1 MSDGVR
7 RRLGVRLGAAACVAV
22 AAPLLAVPHTAD
34 AVSEVDPPVGV
45 QNGLL
50 AVTSYYGVRLAW
62 PTGGD
67 PGFLIRQGEVAPS
80 SVAWSPDGQMLA
92 YEIAGPVAGRIVVS
106 DRAGGGLVDVTPF
119 EAKWETVS
127 WTPAGRLLASR
138 RSIESTTISTELWTM
153 AADGSDPQ
161 LLLDRAAYG
170 GRDATASRD
179 GASLAFTRLTSSG
192 HFELVR
198 HEIASGEQ
206 AVLAIDDE
214 YLGAPDW
221 SPDGQQIAYRTRDA
235 LRVISAVGGA
245 PRTLVD
251 ESHLVR
257 TLTWAPDGTQ
267 IAFKSHTDPA
277 LHTVDVVNGDITTL
291 PVPGLLIGQMDW
303 QPLPAC
309 TVTGTGDGEELT
321 GTPGDDVICS
331 EGGDDVVVASAG
343 QDVILAGG
351 GHDVVSYADSP
362 VPVDVDLWAV
372 DGAGQGRTQLMSVE
386 EVAGSPN
393 NDRLW
398 GSPQADTLQGGS
410 GDDQLN
416 GGPGSDV
423 LDGGAGTDEL
433 RVEAAQLETDEV
445 TSDVDVD
452 LQTGTAISS
461 ARAGD
466 IDILEDLEDVV
477 LRLSG
482 DARGDSG
489 PNRLVAS
496 HGTVEGRGGDDDLV
510 GDWVS
515 YESAPGPVQVDL
527 VNGTADGAAGS
538 DVLGQFSGATGSPHG
553 DEFRADH
560 QQVYAGAGDDAVV
573 REGFGDVV
581 AGAGDDRVDLSA
593 MTEGVDVL
601 AGGNDA
607 LGWRPRGE
615 IGYSWYLHD
624 TEQFVLTPYGDY
636 FFGSSRPERVDG
648 GGGADNIVAGP
659 GDDVVAGGPG
669 ADRLVD
675 GAGRDRLAGGPGD
688 DVTLAAAG
696 DDVYIGGRGTDL
708 LEFTLS
714 AIGVFVDLADSTA
727 SGLGTDGVIST
738 ERVTGGA
745 HGDVLLGDDGRN
757 HLAGGAGNDLLRGR
771 AGRDWIDGGRDRDRC
786 SRGAGDQTVRCE

>member
-1 MSDGVR
+1 M
-7 RRLGVRLGAAACVAV
+7 
-22 AAPLLAVPHTAD
+22 LAVPHTAD
-34 AVSEVDPPVGV
+34 AVPEVDPPVGI

-67 PGFLIRQGEVAPS
+67 PGFLMRLGEVAPS

-92 YEIAGPVAGRIVVS
+92 YVIRGVLEGRIVLS
-106 DRAGGGLVDVTPF
+106 DRTGGGVVDVTPF
-119 EAKWETVS
+119 DAKWETVS
-127 WTPAGRLLASR
+127 WTPEGRLLASR
-138 RSIESTTISTELWTM
+138 RSSGSMIGVTELWTM
-153 AADGSDPQ
+153 GADGSDPQ
-161 LLLDRAAYG
+161 LLLDGEAYG
-170 GRDATASRD
+170 GRDATASPD
-179 GASLAFTRLTSSG
+179 GASLAFTRLTPSG

-198 HEIASGEQ
+198 HGIASGEQ
-206 AVLAIDDE
+206 TVLATDDE

-235 LRVISAVGGA
+235 LRMISAVGGG
-245 PRTLVD
+245 PRTVVD

-257 TLTWAPDGTQ
+257 TLTWAPDGTR
-267 IAFKSHTDPA
+267 IAFKSHADPA
-277 LHTVDVVNGDITTL
+277 LHTVDAVNGDITTL
-291 PVPGLLIGQMDW
+291 PVPGVLIGEMDW

-309 TVTGTGDGEELT
+309 TVTGTGAGEELT

-331 EGGDDVVVASAG
+331 EGGDDVVAASAG
-343 QDVILAGG
+343 QDVVLGGG
-351 GHDVVSYADSP
+351 GHDVVSYAGSP

-386 EVAGSPN
+386 EVEGSPHD
-393 NDRLW
+393 DRLW
-398 GSPQADTLQGGS
+398 GSPYADTLQGGA

-445 TSDVDVD
+445 TSQVDVD
-452 LQTGTAISS
+452 LQVGTATS
-461 ARAGD
+461 RAPTGD
-466 IDILEDLEDVV
+466 IDVLEGLEDVV
-477 LRLSG
+477 LRLVG
-482 DARGDSG
+482 DARGDDG
-489 PNRLVAS
+489 ANRLVAPN
-496 HGTVEGRGGDDDLV
+496 GTVEGRGGDDDLV
-510 GDWVS
+510 GQWVS

-527 VNGTADGAAGS
+527 VEGAADGAAGF
-538 DVLGQFSGATGSPHG
+538 DVLGQFSGAIGSPHG

-560 QQVYAGAGDDAVV
+560 QQVYAGAGDDVVV

-581 AGAGDDRVDLSA
+581 AGAGDDRVNLSA

-601 AGGNDA
+601 AGGDDT

-615 IGYSWYLHD
+615 VGSSWYLHD

-648 GGGADNIVAGP
+648 GGGPDYIVAGP
-659 GDDVVAGGPG
+659 GDDVVAGGSG

-675 GAGRDRLAGGPGD
+675 GAGDDRLAGGPGD
-688 DVTLAAAG
+688 DVSLAAAG
-696 DDVYIGGRGTDL
+696 DDVYVGGRGTDL

-714 AIGVFVDLADSTA
+714 AIGVVVDLADSTA
-727 SGLGTDGVIST
+727 SGLGADGVIST
-738 ERVTGGA
+738 ERVTGSA
-745 HGDVLLGDDGRN
+745 HGDVLLGNDGRN
-757 HLAGGAGNDLLRGR
+757 HLAGLAGDDLLRGR
-771 AGRDWIDGGRDRDRC
+771 AGRDRIDGGPDRDRC
-786 SRGAGDQTVRCE
+786 SRGSGDRTLRCE